1 MDTFYMYHY
10 PYSTMGEALLR
21 HICMSILL
29 QMYGML
35 QPYDLFE
42 MTHLELDFSTMM
54 MITPWSHNLMGYMRY
69 YL

>member
-1 MDTFYMYHY
+1 
-10 PYSTMGEALLR
+10 
-21 HICMSILL
+21 MSILL